1 MWDQIINMLFG
12 GTVNGAMYALIAI
25 GFSLVYGVGGVLNLA
40 HGGFFIITGYLIYW
54 ILPLFDY
61 IAWFSICIA
70 LVMITIIGGLTYLLL
85 IKPLQGSELS
95 VVIVTFALAFFFEHF
110 IRVVWGSEYETIRE
124 LIIFPGSSDFFGVT
138 LINQLIFL
146 ILAALAIVII
156 FMVSINKLK
165 IGKSIRAISQDR
177 EAAMLMGI
185 NANRVLMYTVMI
197 SAFLAGLA
205 AILYLPTQNLDPV
218 QGWGV
223 LTNAFAVV
231 ILGGMGSLLGSIVGA
246 FILGY
251 ANSFTSVFIPNGPS
265 WSHLVPIILIV
276 LVLLIRPR
284 GLFGKKEID

>member
-54 ILPLFDY
+54 VLPLFNF
-61 IAWFSICIA
+61 IPWISICIS

-85 IKPLQGSELS
+85 IKPLQDSHLS
-95 VVIVTFALAFFFEHF
+95 VVLVTFALAFFFEHF

-124 LIIFPGSSDFFGVT
+124 LVIFPGSTDFFGVT

-205 AILYLPTQNLDPV
+205 AVLYLPTQALSPA

-223 LTNAFAVV
+223 LTNSFAVV

-265 WSHLVPIILIV
+265 WSHLVPIIIIV
-276 LVLLIRPR
+276 LMLLIRPQ

>member
-12 GTVNGAMYALIAI
+12 GTASGAMYALVAI
-25 GFSLVYGVGGVLNLA
+25 GFSLVYGVGGVLNLS
-40 HGGFFIITGYLIYW
+40 HGGFFILTGYLIYW
-54 ILPLFDY
+54 TLPLFDNVV
-61 IAWFSICIA
+61 WLSICIS
-70 LVMITIIGGLTYLLL
+70 LVLITIIGGLAYILL
-85 IKPLQGSELS
+85 IKPLQDSELS
-95 VVIVTFALAFFFEHF
+95 VVLVTFALAFFFEHF
-110 IRVVWGSEYETIRE
+110 IRVTWGSKYETIRE
-124 LIIFPGSSDFFGVT
+124 LVIFPGSTNFFGVA

-146 ILAALAIVII
+146 ILAALAIVLI

-165 IGKSIRAISQDR
+165 IGKSIRAVSQDR

-185 NANRVLMYTVMI
+185 NANRILMYTVMI

-205 AILYLPTQNLDPV
+205 AILFLPTQTLSPV
-218 QGWGV
+218 GGWGV

-276 LVLLIRPR
+276 IMLIIRPQ
-284 GLFGKKEID
+284 GLLGKKEID

>member
-12 GTVNGAMYALIAI
+12 GTVNGAMYALIAV

-40 HGGFFIITGYLIYW
+40 HGGFFITTGYLIYW
-54 ILPLFDY
+54 TLPLFGY
-61 IAWFSICIA
+61 VAWFSICIS
-70 LVMITIIGGLTYLLL
+70 LVMITIIGCLTYLFL
-85 IKPLQGSELS
+85 IKPLQDSELS
-95 VVIVTFALAFFFEHF
+95 VVLVTFALAFFFEHF
-110 IRVVWGSEYETIRE
+110 IRVVWGSKYETIRE
-124 LIIFPGSSDFFGVT
+124 LIIFPGSTDFFGVT

-146 ILAALAIVII
+146 ILAALAVVLI
-156 FMVSINKLK
+156 FMVAINKLK

-205 AILYLPTQNLDPV
+205 AVLYLPTQALSPV

-265 WSHLVPIILIV
+265 WAHLVPIILIV

-284 GLFGKKEID
+284 GLFGKKEIY